1 LFLFFRALRVA
12 QCLLLRLADSA
23 RQDQLEQGVFK
34 WQVRAKDKLP
44 KQLPPPNSDFYE
56 LVETLPAGRPSGCE
70 TGARSWKPKSH
81 PLSTST
87 GSRIPSY
94 HIKTVRQE
102 FRRPA
107 CANDASTDDGDPPYR
122 FVQYHVVFSLPADL
136 NLVA

>member
-1 LFLFFRALRVA
+1 MA
-12 QCLLLRLADSA
+12 SPP
-23 RQDQLEQGVFK
+23 
-34 WQVRAKDKLP
+34 KDKLP

-56 LVETLPAGRPSGCE
+56 LVETLPADDLAVVKQVRAHGNQ
-70 TGARSWKPKSH
+70 
-81 PLSTST
+81 
-87 GSRIPSY
+87 SRTHYQQVLDRGFLPN